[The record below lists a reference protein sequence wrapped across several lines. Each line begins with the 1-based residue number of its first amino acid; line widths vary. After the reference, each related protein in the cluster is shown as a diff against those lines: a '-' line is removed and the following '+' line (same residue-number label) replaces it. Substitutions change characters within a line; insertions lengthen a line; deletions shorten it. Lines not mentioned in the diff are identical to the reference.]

1 MGGSELKAT
10 LGDLRHT
17 STVLPLLDES
27 RQRVK
32 DAFGLSEEDVPNPD
46 AYYHNARKIK
56 LHRAVPEIG
65 YRVSHVFRDVRIA
78 SSSGETSVYVR
89 ASQTNGQMAWS
100 SPIWLGRSG

>member
-1 MGGSELKAT
+1 MGDADTELRLEMEGSELKAT

-46 AYYHNARKIK
+46 A
-56 LHRAVPEIG
+56 
-65 YRVSHVFRDVRIA
+65 
-78 SSSGETSVYVR
+78 
-89 ASQTNGQMAWS
+89 
-100 SPIWLGRSG
+100 